1 MADVDFE
8 NLHCRRRQAFQ
19 CFHFLNCLS
28 QIFAVQYFDHQIS
41 TYHLIIHNFSI
52 ILWKGDNGDDVFAC
66 AFVHLVTVSSCDC
79 VTMSPCKITMSPC
92 HPKCLLFF
100 FQDSC
105 AHTSQG
111 EASPDTFGDHHY
123 YSDDEDGEDDKD
135 DEDDEDDDE

>member
-1 MADVDFE
+1 
-8 NLHCRRRQAFQ
+8 
-19 CFHFLNCLS
+19 
-28 QIFAVQYFDHQIS
+28 
-41 TYHLIIHNFSI
+41 
-52 ILWKGDNGDDVFAC
+52 
-66 AFVHLVTVSSCDC
+66 
-79 VTMSPCKITMSPC
+79 MSPC